1 MILWSAAEAV
11 RATGGLSSVPWDA
24 HGVSIDTRTLQ
35 PGDLFVALTDIRD
48 GHDFV
53 MQALEKGAAAALVS
67 RRPNGISKN
76 APLLIVDDVLLA
88 LEALGK
94 AARARCDA
102 KIIAVTG
109 SVGKTSTKEM
119 LRIILQY
126 QGRTHASVASYNNH
140 WGVPLTL
147 ARMPTD
153 TEFGIFE
160 IGMNHPGEIAPLS
173 QMVRPHVAMITTIA
187 PAHMEAFESIDA
199 IAYEKASVMTGLCP
213 GGAAILPADVK
224 NINILVQAALAHN
237 ATIIGFGEK
246 AEAFRLVAMEIH
258 RDVTVIQ
265 ARIRGAPAVLRL
277 STAGRHFAVN
287 AMGALAAVEAMAGD
301 PGRAAVDLFRW
312 EPSVGRGQRETIVLD
327 STLGNSSFELI
338 DDAYNANPS
347 SMAAAIEVLAAAKPR
362 NLDGAV
368 LNLRRV
374 AILGDMLELG
384 SEEIGL
390 HSDIALNP
398 HLAMVDV
405 VHCIGPRMK
414 ACHAKLPVA
423 IRGSWANTAEVFAAD
438 LASLISV
445 GDVVLVKGSFGS
457 KLSLIVDLLRKLG
470 QRSAP
475 QAQKEI

>member
-1 MILWSAAEAV
+1 MALWSAAEAV
-11 RATGGLSSVPWDA
+11 RATGGLSNVPWDA
-24 HGVSIDTRTLQ
+24 DGVSIDTRTLQ

-53 MQALEKGAAAALVS
+53 AQALEKGAAAALVS

-76 APLLIVDDVLLA
+76 APLLIVDDVLRA

-94 AARARCDA
+94 AARARSNA

-126 QGRTHASVASYNNH
+126 QGRTHASMASYNNH

-147 ARMPTD
+147 ARMPID

-173 QMVRPHVAMITTIA
+173 QMVKPHVAMITTIA
-187 PAHMEAFESIDA
+187 PAHMEAFASIDA
-199 IAYEKASVMTGLCP
+199 IAHEKASVMTGLCS

-224 NINILVQAALAHN
+224 SINILVQAALAHN
-237 ATIIGFGEK
+237 ATIVGFGEK

-265 ARIRGAPAVLRL
+265 ARIRGAPAALRL
-277 STAGRHFAVN
+277 NTAGRHFAVN

-312 EPSVGRGQRETIVLD
+312 EPPAGRGRRETIVIDAAL
-327 STLGNSSFELI
+327 SNASFELI
-338 DDAYNANPS
+338 DDAATPWT
-347 SMAAAIEVLAAAKPR
+347 
-362 NLDGAV
+362 LDGV
-368 LNLRRV
+368 TSNGRRV

-384 SEEIGL
+384 SEEIEL
-390 HSDIALNP
+390 HSDIAFNP
-398 HLAMVDV
+398 HLAMVDI

-414 ACHAKLPVA
+414 ACHAKLPVD
-423 IRGSWANTAEVFAAD
+423 IRGSWTNTAEVFAAD
-438 LASLISV
+438 LASLIAV
-445 GDVVLVKGSFGS
+445 GDVVLVKGSMGS

-470 QRSAP
+470 HRSSPDA
-475 QAQKEI
+475 

>member
-1 MILWSAAEAV
+1 MVLWSAAEAV
-11 RATGGLSSVPWDA
+11 RATGGLSDVPWDA
-24 HGVSIDTRTLQ
+24 DGVSIDTRTLQ

-53 MQALEKGAAAALVS
+53 AQALEKGAAAALVS

-76 APLLIVDDVLLA
+76 SPLLIVDDVLRA

-94 AARARCDA
+94 AARARSNA

-147 ARMPTD
+147 ARMPID

-173 QMVRPHVAMITTIA
+173 QMVKPHVAMITTIA

-199 IAYEKASVMTGLCP
+199 IAHEKASVMTGLCS

-224 NINILVQAALAHN
+224 SINILVQAALAHN
-237 ATIIGFGEK
+237 ATIVGFGEK

-265 ARIRGAPAVLRL
+265 ARIRGAPAALRL
-277 STAGRHFAVN
+277 NTAGRHFAVN
-287 AMGALAAVEAMAGD
+287 AMGALAAVEALAGD
-301 PGRAAVDLFRW
+301 PGRASVDLFRW
-312 EPSVGRGQRETIVLD
+312 EPPAGRGRRETIVIDAAL
-327 STLGNSSFELI
+327 SNASFELI

-347 SMAAAIEVLAAAKPR
+347 SMAAALEVLAAATPR
-362 NLDGAV
+362 TLDGV
-368 LNLRRV
+368 TLNVRRV

-384 SEEIGL
+384 SNEIEI
-390 HSDIALNP
+390 HSDIAINP
-398 HLAMVDV
+398 HLAMVDI

-414 ACHAKLPVA
+414 ACHAKLPVD
-423 IRGSWANTAEVFAAD
+423 IRGSWANTAEVFVSD
-438 LASLISV
+438 LASLIAV
-445 GDVVLVKGSFGS
+445 GDVVLVKGSLGS

-470 QRSAP
+470 HRSTPDA
-475 QAQKEI
+475 